1 MPGLRLSR
9 VEGGDSLLTE
19 AERKGS
25 DWLRGT
31 VDEVWQLRQSSKLPE
46 LATKEHVASL
56 TEAHPRWV
64 EVERGRVVS
73 GTEPLTVYTPQIEVR
88 GRGLKR
94 EARVTGT
101 DWQTDLSPVRD
112 YWTDYFGLGQWPVED
127 LYYGLCERFVGRVR
141 LEDPRMRKEL
151 QGKSVLYLGNHQ
163 VMVESLLFSILMGGL
178 FGAPANT
185 IAKMEHKTSW
195 LGQLIAHCWTW
206 PGARDPRVITFFDR
220 SNPRDLIRIIG
231 ELTEDMKQGARSVS
245 VHVEGTRS
253 LTCRKP
259 VETMA
264 GAFVDMAIKADAPI
278 VPVHFTGA
286 LPVEELSE
294 RIDFPIGYGRQDLV
308 LGKPIWP
315 EELSALGL
323 RERRAMVKD
332 RINATGQWET
342 EEPSPGDPEF
352 HAAVREWMAR
362 TGASEAHA
370 AMWCTIAQLE
380 HAGTPMERLREAAR
394 AGTLRLGDSP
404 EDRWLRTLA
413 SWVFGPRGPSIT
425 RR

>member
-1 MPGLRLSR
+1 
-9 VEGGDSLLTE
+9 
-19 AERKGS
+19 
-25 DWLRGT
+25 
-31 VDEVWQLRQSSKLPE
+31 
-46 LATKEHVASL
+46 
-56 TEAHPRWV
+56 
-64 EVERGRVVS
+64 
-73 GTEPLTVYTPQIEVR
+73 
-88 GRGLKR
+88 
-94 EARVTGT
+94 
-101 DWQTDLSPVRD
+101 
-112 YWTDYFGLGQWPVED
+112 
-127 LYYGLCERFVGRVR
+127 
-141 LEDPRMRKEL
+141 MRKEL

-264 GAFVDMAIKADAPI
+264 GAFVDMAIKANAPI
-278 VPVHFTGA
+278 VPVHFHGA
-286 LPVEELSE
+286 LPVEEMAE
-294 RIDFPIGYGRQDLV
+294 RIDFPIGHGRQDLY

-315 EELSALGL
+315 EQLAAMGL
-323 RERRAMVKD
+323 RERRAFVKD
-332 RINATGQWET
+332 QINATGDWQT
-342 EEPSPGDPEF
+342 EAPNPGDPVFE
-352 HAAVREWMAR
+352 AAVREWMAQ

-370 AMWCTIAQLE
+370 AMWCTL
-380 HAGTPMERLREAAR
+380 ERLPSPGPHIDRLIQGAR
-394 AGTLRLGDSP
+394 DGVLTLDDSP

-413 SWVFGPRGPSIT
+413 EWVYGPNGPRIAG
-425 RR
+425 